1 MLCWQWHT
9 GNKCLVLAIKMMG
22 VVMRYYLCPL
32 AYKFWWEHWYQEPG
46 YEGRLWAHMIVML
59 RYILSPFLLP
69 PFPPSFFLPLPY
81 TPLFPLSLPLSLAPL
96 LSFPLFPLFLFPSL
110 SLLLPSSSSLKQ
122 DACSGRTPLH
132 YAVEAE
138 NFILVNFLLEN
149 GANVNAATFA
159 GKQLKTPGT
168 TPAQVN
174 TNINMHVYKHY
185 QIW

>member
-1 MLCWQWHT
+1 MDSYDSDAQMHSRVSCTFSVSFPSSSFSSFL
-9 GNKCLVLAIKMMG
+9 
-22 VVMRYYLCPL
+22 
-32 AYKFWWEHWYQEPG
+32 
-46 YEGRLWAHMIVML
+46 
-59 RYILSPFLLP
+59 LSPSSLLSALSS
-69 PFPPSFFLPLPY
+69 FPPSFPRTPSVLP
-81 TPLFPLSLPLSLAPL
+81 PLSALH
-96 LSFPLFPLFLFPSL
+96 LSFPL

-159 GKQLKTPGT
+159 GKQLKPPGT